1 MNKEEIDIE
10 LRKYCDFVYKNGQIS
25 KVSYKFDLQLKNI
38 CLIKRT
44 RPLYKTSDETR
55 KKISAALTGK
65 KYKKRPLII

>member
-38 CLIKRT
+38 CMMKRAKGA
-44 RPLYKTSDETR
+44 YVASDETR

-65 KYKKRPLII
+65 KYKKRPK